1 MEEVAISPTIEPP
14 NRQSTNWKTIV
25 SKKLSHVGK
34 VLGPTTDP
42 QPGDL
47 AKGLRTPREFDFEGQ
62 WDLITEFPQDWRR
75 LLEGTSKTLFL
86 PGTRRKKQRSHNRL
100 SQTWLCVSRNLL
112 QRHGSMVVCRGIST
126 EYTSPGS
133 SKNKCRW

>member
-47 AKGLRTPREFDFEGQ
+47 AKGLRTPREFDF
-62 WDLITEFPQDWRR
+62 
-75 LLEGTSKTLFL
+75 
-86 PGTRRKKQRSHNRL
+86 
-100 SQTWLCVSRNLL
+100 
-112 QRHGSMVVCRGIST
+112 
-126 EYTSPGS
+126 
-133 SKNKCRW
+133 